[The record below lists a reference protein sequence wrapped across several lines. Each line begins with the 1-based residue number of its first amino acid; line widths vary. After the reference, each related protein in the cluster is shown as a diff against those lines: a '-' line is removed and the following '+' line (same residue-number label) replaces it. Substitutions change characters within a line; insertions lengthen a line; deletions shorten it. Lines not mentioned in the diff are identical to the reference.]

1 MPTDPSTALTAD
13 YKYSTVSKLIWGP
26 ADSLKFGVYSIVAAY
41 QGLDVSEDSDFKN
54 YRNSFFANI
63 RYDA

>member
-13 YKYSTVSKLIWGP
+13 YTYSNVQKSSWGS

-41 QGLDVSEDSDFKN
+41 QGLDVSADSDF
-54 YRNSFFANI
+54 
-63 RYDA
+63 